1 MLKILEEVSSRH
13 KKKINKIEKLKELR
27 LPQDALEALKSG
39 NLTKEDR
46 DYFLKCF
53 GCFFK
58 GSDYMIRVR
67 ISTLTPKKAFVLGEV
82 AKKFGKDYIDLTTRA
97 QVELRFIEEKN
108 LLKVIETLWENGIS
122 TYQTGVD
129 NFRGILT
136 DPMAGISVSSII
148 DDNLLKAKLENE
160 FLGKDLCVLPRKF
173 NIGICGNIKN
183 TSNVFTQDLGFA
195 LAKRDGEYGFRVFM
209 GGRVGMIGRDS
220 GVFVDVDEAV
230 ELFRGVKE
238 LFKKYGFRDN
248 RNKNR
253 FAFLIKEVGIENFIK
268 ALEEYLSREFKRGG
282 ELLTSTKINIHLE
295 EELLNGKKAYKFI
308 VPSGIFSGSD
318 LIEAGRLAE
327 KFGGEIRLSY
337 DQNFYITNAKESIK
351 ETKLYKKYSP
361 NPYFNHLV
369 ACAGTKTCSFAVI
382 ENKSDA
388 INLAKKLSEFVP
400 INGIVKFHWSACV
413 KGCGIHGVGDF
424 GFEGSKVKVDGVV
437 KEGVNI
443 YIGGN
448 SMKEGKKVL
457 SVPLDEVEKYILPM
471 MKLYQG
477 SNKTYEEWFRE
488 TEMSEWAAA
497 FIMKFNAKY
506 FEFLPSLPLK
516 SKKIEYFEI
525 KELGNK
531 LFYQIAGVHAFDD
544 LFRPLKVKS
553 LKEFGFKGGIYNVV
567 DGMVS
572 GKYEVWS
579 EVLDQLR
586 MENGK

>member
-1 MLKILEEVSSRH
+1 MLKTLEEVSNRH

-27 LPQDALEALKSG
+27 SPQDALEALKSR

-67 ISTLTPKKAFVLGEV
+67 INTLTPKKAFVLGDV
-82 AKKFGKDYIDLTTRA
+82 AKKYGNDYIDLTTRA
-97 QVELRFIEEKN
+97 QMELRFIKEEN
-108 LLKVIETLWENGIS
+108 LWEVLDILWNEGIS

-136 DPMAGISVSSII
+136 DPTAGISVSSFL
-148 DDNLLKAKLENE
+148 DDNKLKNALEE
-160 FLGKDLCVLPRKF
+160 IFLQKEICSLPRKF

-195 LAKRDGEYGFRVFM
+195 LAKFNGEYGYRVFM
-209 GGRVGMIGRDS
+209 GGRVGMIGKDS
-220 GVFVDVDEAV
+220 KIFVNENEAV
-230 ELFRGVKE
+230 KLFEGVKE
-238 LFKKYGFRDN
+238 LFKTYGFRDN

-253 FAFLIKEVGIENFIK
+253 FAFLLKEAGIENFVK
-268 ALEEYLSREFKRGG
+268 ALEEFLGYEFRKGG
-282 ELLTSTKINIHLE
+282 ELLTSKKINPHLK
-295 EELLNGKKAYKFI
+295 EELVNGKKAYKFI
-308 VPSGIFSGSD
+308 VPCGIFSGSD
-318 LIEAGRLAE
+318 LILAAGEAQ
-327 KFGGEIRLSY
+327 KFKGEIRLSY
-337 DQNFYITNAKESIK
+337 EQNFYITNADESI
-351 ETKLYKKYSP
+351 THSGLYKKYAPSGYL
-361 NPYFNHLV
+361 NNLI

-388 INLAKKLSEFVP
+388 VKLAKNLERLVP
-400 INGIVKFHWSACV
+400 VEGVVKFHWSACV

-424 GFEGSKVKVDGVV
+424 GFAGAKIKVGEEI
-437 KEGVNI
+437 KEGVNV

-457 SVPLDEVEKYILPM
+457 SVPLEEIEKYIVPM

-477 SNKTYEEWFRE
+477 SEKSYEEWYRD
-488 TEMSEWAAA
+488 TGMSEWAVA
-497 FIMKFNAKY
+497 FIMAFNAKF

-516 SKKIEYFEI
+516 SNGIEFFEI
-525 KELGNK
+525 KEIGNK
-531 LFYQIAGVHAFDD
+531 LFYKIAKVHAFDD

-553 LKEFGFKGGIYNVV
+553 LKEFGFKGGIYDVV
-567 DGMVS
+567 DRMVF

-579 EVLDQLR
+579 EVMNDLKAVN
-586 MENGK
+586 E